1 MGDRA
6 RLRAVL
12 AVGGLLVVAVPFHPS
27 AAFCRREERWI
38 RHGMSRLFQDGTI
51 PAVMGKARKSLNQL
65 VVVLVVTQAT
75 GKLGTLPDST

>member
-12 AVGGLLVVAVPFHPS
+12 AVGGLLVVAGPFHPS

-51 PAVMGKARKSLNQL
+51 PAVMDRARTVGQL
-65 VVVLVVTQAT
+65 
-75 GKLGTLPDST
+75 